1 MGWGSKLL
9 EAASWRLSVHSGW
22 RCVYAKGKHVR
33 SRRLKSIPPMN
44 RAILSRL
51 SLLIAIC
58 LVCFVRLAPAADPWP
73 KFRGPDEDGIAR
85 STTAPTNWDRK
96 TNISWRTEL
105 PGQGWSSPV
114 IGNGVVYLSAAIPR
128 TDQPTSDYD
137 LALMRVSVE
146 SGELLGVS
154 SLIAQEGAS
163 AAAIHKKNSHAS
175 PTPLIDGDRVYVH
188 FGHQG
193 TACTDR
199 QGKIIWVD
207 REHAFPPVH
216 GNGGSP
222 VLVDGK
228 LIFTCD
234 GSSDPY
240 VLALDAQT
248 GKEVWRTPRPVDAPR
263 KFSFATPTVVDS
275 PDGPLVIA
283 PGSDSVQALDPATG
297 QTRWWVRY
305 DGYSVVPKPVI
316 ADGRILVATGFGP
329 TKLLAIRPGG
339 SGEVTQSHVDWEV
352 DKGVP
357 KTPSLVTH
365 DGLVYLISD
374 DGIALCIDAKTGDN
388 VWRNRLGGNFSASP
402 ILVGDKIYFC
412 SEEGITTVIRAS
424 RTFEKIASNDLEE
437 ATLASPAAVDGA
449 LFIRTAA
456 ALYRIDG

>member
-1 MGWGSKLL
+1 
-9 EAASWRLSVHSGW
+9 
-22 RCVYAKGKHVR
+22 
-33 SRRLKSIPPMN
+33 MN
-44 RAILSRL
+44 HAHLSRL
-51 SLLIAIC
+51 SLLIASC
-58 LVCFVRLAPAADPWP
+58 LVCIVRFAPAADPWP
-73 KFRGPDEDGIAR
+73 KFRGPDGDGIAR
-85 STTAPTNWDRK
+85 SATAATNWDRK
-96 TNISWRTEL
+96 TNVTWRTEL

-114 IGNGVVYLSAAIPR
+114 IGEGVIYLSAAIPR
-128 TDQPTSDYD
+128 TEQPTSDYD
-137 LALMRVSVE
+137 LALIRVSVE
-146 SGELLGVS
+146 SGEVIGVS
-154 SLIAQEGAS
+154 NLIAQEGAA

-193 TACTDR
+193 TACTNR
-199 QGKIIWVD
+199 QGDVLWVD
-207 REHAFPPVH
+207 REHSFPPVH

-222 VLVDGK
+222 VLIDGK

-316 ADGRILVATGFGP
+316 AEGRILVATGFGP

-352 DKGVP
+352 DKGIP
-357 KTPSLVTH
+357 KTPSLISQ
-365 DGLVYLISD
+365 DGLVYLVSD
-374 DGIALCIDAKTGDN
+374 DGIALCIDAKTGEN

-402 ILVGDKIYFC
+402 ILVGDKLYFC
-412 SEEGITTVIRAS
+412 SEEGITTVIRAG

-437 ATLASPAAVDGA
+437 PTLASPAAVDGA
-449 LFIRTAA
+449 LFIRTAT